1 MERGMVRRIDDTR
14 AMARFIFTTTLFPLY
29 DGYSYGEKERERLKL
44 FAFYVARS

>member
-14 AMARFIFTTTLFPLY
+14 AMARFIFTTLFPLY
-29 DGYSYGEKERERLKL
+29 DGYSYGERERLKL

>member
-14 AMARFIFTTTLFPLY
+14 AMAGFIFTTLFPLY